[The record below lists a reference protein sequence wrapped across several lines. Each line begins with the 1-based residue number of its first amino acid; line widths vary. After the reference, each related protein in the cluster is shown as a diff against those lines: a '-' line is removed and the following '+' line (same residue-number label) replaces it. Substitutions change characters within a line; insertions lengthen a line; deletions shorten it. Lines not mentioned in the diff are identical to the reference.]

1 MTRDAPCVILTF
13 YGAEDAGHVTNYVQ
27 AARSL
32 AGYGVAWVFMS
43 AATAERFKLPRSG
56 VYRTTDG
63 RNFEYLARTLAK
75 AHERFVRTTR
85 SKA

>member
-1 MTRDAPCVILTF
+1 MTSDAPCVILTF

-27 AARSL
+27 AARSR
-32 AGYGVAWVFMS
+32 AGYGIAWVFMS
-43 AATAERFKLPRSG
+43 AATSERFRLSRSG

-63 RNFEYLARTLAK
+63 RNFDYLAPTLAK

-85 SKA
+85 SKS